1 MQVIEFSLTLH
12 RKGPRMQGQRL
23 GYVRVS
29 SVDQNPDRQLDGL
42 APDRVFTDRASG
54 KDTQRPQLAA
64 LLQFARA
71 GDTVVVH
78 SMDRLARNLDDL
90 RRLVGDLTRRGVRVE
105 FRKEGLTFTGD
116 ETPMAQLLLSVMG
129 AFAEFERALLRERQR
144 EGIALAKQ
152 RGVYRG
158 RKPRLTATQISL
170 LQHRAAAGET
180 KARLAREFGISR
192 ETLYQY
198 LRSQA

>member
-1 MQVIEFSLTLH
+1 
-12 RKGPRMQGQRL
+12 MQGQHL

-29 SVDQNPDRQLDGL
+29 SVDQNPDRQLDGIGL
-42 APDRVFTDRASG
+42 DRVFTDRASG
-54 KDTQRPQLAA
+54 KDTKRPQLAA
-64 LLQFARA
+64 LLQFARE
-71 GDTVVVH
+71 GDTVLVH

-90 RRLVGDLTRRGVRVE
+90 RRLAGDLTRRGVRVE
-105 FRKEGLTFTGD
+105 FVTEGLSFTGD
-116 ETPMAQLLLSVMG
+116 DTPMAQLLLSVMG

-158 RKPRLTATQISL
+158 RKPRLTAAQV
-170 LQHRAAAGET
+170 RALRQRAEGGEP
-180 KARLAREFGISR
+180 KAQLARELGISR

-198 LRSQA
+198 LRTQA

>member
-1 MQVIEFSLTLH
+1 
-12 RKGPRMQGQRL
+12 MQGQRF

-42 APDRVFTDRASG
+42 ALDRVFTDRASG
-54 KDTQRPQLAA
+54 KDTQRPQLVE
-64 LLQFARA
+64 LLQFARE

-90 RRLVGDLTRRGVRVE
+90 RRLASDLTRRGVRVE
-105 FRKEGLTFTGD
+105 FLKEGLTFTGD

-158 RKPRLTATQISL
+158 RKPRLTAVQISL
-170 LQHRAAAGET
+170 LRQRAAAGEP
-180 KARLAREFGISR
+180 KAQLARELGISR

-198 LRSQA
+198 LRSEV

>member
-1 MQVIEFSLTLH
+1 
-12 RKGPRMQGQRL
+12 MQGQRL

-42 APDRVFTDRASG
+42 ALDRVFTDRASG

-64 LLQFARA
+64 LLQFARE

-90 RRLVGDLTRRGVRVE
+90 RRLADDLTRRGVRVE
-105 FRKEGLTFTGD
+105 FLKEGLTFTGD
-116 ETPMAQLLLSVMG
+116 DAPMARLLLSVLG

-144 EGIALAKQ
+144 EGIALAKG
-152 RGVYRG
+152 RGAYRG
-158 RKPRLTATQISL
+158 RKPRLTAAQITTL
-170 LQHRAAAGET
+170 RQRAAAGES
-180 KARLAREFGISR
+180 KAQLARELRLSR
-192 ETLYQY
+192 ETVYQY
-198 LRSQA
+198 LRGQV